1 MHPACYSDRDLCYCL
16 EGHFAFHDIQT
27 LEQSRIVLAG
37 LFPAFVCQRQR
48 ITQRGVRKGQS
59 RGVRHCARNIGYA
72 VVYNT
77 IYGIN
82 RLAVGRR
89 MRGLEATALVD
100 GYVHHNCAGLHQ
112 FQHVF
117 GNQMRGFGSRNQNC
131 ADHYVHCGQQL
142 ADVVVGRVECVY
154 VGRGLNIQLTQAR
167 Q

>member
-1 MHPACYSDRDLCYCL
+1 M
-16 EGHFAFHDIQT
+16 
-27 LEQSRIVLAG
+27 
-37 LFPAFVCQRQR
+37 
-48 ITQRGVRKGQS
+48 
-59 RGVRHCARNIGYA
+59 
-72 VVYNT
+72 
-77 IYGIN
+77 
-82 RLAVGRR
+82 GRR

-154 VGRGLNIQLTQAR
+154 VGRGLDIQLTQAR
-167 Q
+167 QRDICNSYIGAQTSCHQRCGFADHSAAQHQHFGRRNARNTTNQFALAALGFLQVMRPV